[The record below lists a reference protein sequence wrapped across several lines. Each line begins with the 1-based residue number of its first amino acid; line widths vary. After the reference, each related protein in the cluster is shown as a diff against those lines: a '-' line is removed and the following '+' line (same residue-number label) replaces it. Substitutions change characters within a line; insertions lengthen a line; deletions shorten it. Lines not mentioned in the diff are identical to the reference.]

1 MIMNT
6 IRHCEQSEAI
16 HASLRHPERSR
27 IIWAVRSSIR
37 VIPDLIGNLQ
47 GVSLSKACFSVD
59 NLLYYIC
66 HTHRA
71 SMRQR
76 IAYFGEFFCL

>member
-1 MIMNT
+1 MLRVSMELGCLNT
-6 IRHCEQSEAI
+6 MSR
-16 HASLRHPERSR
+16 PERSR
-27 IIWAVRSSIR
+27 IIWAVRGFIR
-37 VIPDLIGNLQ
+37 VIPALIGELQ
-47 GVSLSKACFSVD
+47 GVSLQKACFSVD

-76 IAYFGEFFCL
+76 IAYFGEFFLFVGL